1 RFWRLPPRF
10 MARKHGES
18 GPAIAAPNRGG
29 NVDPKCLILSPF
41 LRLPLRSSM
50 RWAGFLT
57 GRIYRDLAVPS
68 PFLSTRFGH
77 AWSTLSPDVRH
88 KNGKVRDIAD
98 RPALIGRL

>member
-1 RFWRLPPRF
+1 MNPRIMAKRPETNMTRRRMMSSSVIGIEAHELHRFWRLPPRF

-57 GRIYRDLAVPS
+57 GRI
-68 PFLSTRFGH
+68 
-77 AWSTLSPDVRH
+77 
-88 KNGKVRDIAD
+88 
-98 RPALIGRL
+98 